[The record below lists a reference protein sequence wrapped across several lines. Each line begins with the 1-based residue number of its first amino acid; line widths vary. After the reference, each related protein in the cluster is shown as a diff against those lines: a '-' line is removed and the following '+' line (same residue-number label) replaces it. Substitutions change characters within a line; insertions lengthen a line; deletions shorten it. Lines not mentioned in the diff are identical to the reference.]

1 MDDYWELLPRY
12 QGVEVDDL
20 KFLRILYGKECISHS
35 YLLFSEMFLSQRYS
49 SLMSRSDY
57 FGETD

>member
-20 KFLRILYGKECISHS
+20 KFLRILYGILNLYNLFFWSVWHS
-35 YLLFSEMFLSQRYS
+35 IRVFVV
-49 SLMSRSDY
+49 
-57 FGETD
+57 